1 MKSKKAPRK
10 RRPHKLELYRRA
22 VQHPLA
28 EVTFLQ
34 RVYEH
39 YSIYGAKLLREDFAG
54 TCALSSMWV
63 NLRDN
68 YEAMAIEKHGP
79 TVRWAQRT
87 ALKELGTDNI
97 YLHIVEADVMDL
109 YEPRVDITCALN
121 FSTFIYHD
129 RDELAEYF
137 VNAYRG
143 LKKRGI
149 FVMDAYGGPGAMR
162 VGTQSRHVPPENEY
176 DEDRPGLR
184 VSLGAAQLR
193 RPDPPH
199 GLPYPLHPAPT
210 AITSRTPSATTGGSG
225 PCPNWSKLCQNQG
238 LEASVSGATPSIPTP
253 APATASTSPSKSCPP
268 GRIGSPT
275 SSALSE
281 KYRLKQVHLPRNSC
295 VNPLSDIH
303 YWTANYWTQRSLVQE
318 HNCADPHCFRGPG

>member
-1 MKSKKAPRK
+1 MTKKKAPRK

-176 DEDRPGLR
+176 DKTDRGFEYHWEQRSFDALTHR
-184 VSLGAAQLR
+184 TDCRIHFTL
-193 RPDPPH
+193 PDGH
-199 GLPYPLHPAPT
+199 YFENAFRYNWRLWTLPELVE
-210 AITSRTPSATTGGSG
+210 IM
-225 PCPNWSKLCQNQG
+225 
-238 LEASVSGATPSIPTP
+238 
-253 APATASTSPSKSCPP
+253 SKSGFRSVGVWCDTFDPDT
-268 GRIGSPT
+268 GT
-275 SSALSE
+275 SDGKYKPVE
-281 KYRLKQVHLPRNSC
+281 KLPAREDW
-295 VNPLSDIH
+295 VAYVVGI
-303 YWTANYWTQRSLVQE
+303 V
-318 HNCADPHCFRGPG
+318 